1 CERYLLEVL
10 PLETA
15 IEERCLFPRL
25 LGKRPDIDEALELA
39 RSHRRAQAPLIQ
51 ALLAELEGVRCHP
64 TSARH
69 RQRLLV
75 LAERLAFELGK
86 HLAYEERVL
95 YPALGSLLTPE
106 EQRAVLREMGPP
118 RALDCRPSGRTS
130 LRAGRDS
137 WSTGAGSGL
146 RLTPIRRAAASA
158 SALSWGEFFGR
169 SGIFRN
175 VSPSLDGARR
185 GVSTWL
191 SARAR
196 GTTVALLAGRVF
208 AKARTAAGTC
218 PARGAAGCSEGVREL
233 VKSCS
238 SWNVAHEP

>member
-1 CERYLLEVL
+1 MESLRSSDDLATRWFQGHATFRRVLSLAVAVGRGGQLTEAELVAMCRRCERYLLEVL

-75 LAERLAFELGK
+75 LAERLAFEFGK

-95 YPALGSLLTPE
+95 YPALGSLLTRE

-118 RALDCRPSGRTS
+118 RALD
-130 LRAGRDS
+130 
-137 WSTGAGSGL
+137 
-146 RLTPIRRAAASA
+146 
-158 SALSWGEFFGR
+158 
-169 SGIFRN
+169 
-175 VSPSLDGARR
+175 
-185 GVSTWL
+185 
-191 SARAR
+191 
-196 GTTVALLAGRVF
+196 
-208 AKARTAAGTC
+208 
-218 PARGAAGCSEGVREL
+218 
-233 VKSCS
+233 
-238 SWNVAHEP
+238 